1 MMYFLDLFA
10 LKLREKRIQQKITQ
24 RGLAEK
30 LNMCTRTIIEI
41 ENCKSNPKF
50 ETVALISKEMRISLD
65 AVVFHDEKP
74 REIPKVV
81 ADFFAGKSDA
91 EAERYI
97 ALCQSGE
104 KLKNGE

>member
-1 MMYFLDLFA
+1 MNFLDLFA

-65 AVVFHDEKP
+65 AVVFHDENRVKFQKLWQISLP
-74 REIPKVV
+74 
-81 ADFFAGKSDA
+81 
-91 EAERYI
+91 ERVM
-97 ALCQSGE
+97 QKRSGILHCA
-104 KLKNGE
+104 KAQRR

>member
-1 MMYFLDLFA
+1 MNFLDLFA

-91 EAERYI
+91 EAERIRYNN
-97 ALCQSGE
+97 LR
-104 KLKNGE
+104 KLKRA

>member
-1 MMYFLDLFA
+1 MNFLDLFA

-30 LNMCTRTIIEI
+30 LNMCTRTVIEI

-50 ETVALISKEMRISLD
+50 E
-65 AVVFHDEKP
+65 
-74 REIPKVV
+74 VV

-97 ALCQSGE
+97 ALCQSAE

>member
-1 MMYFLDLFA
+1 MNFLDLFA

-50 ETVALISKEMRISLD
+50 ETVALISKEISL
-65 AVVFHDEKP
+65 P
-74 REIPKVV
+74 
-81 ADFFAGKSDA
+81 
-91 EAERYI
+91 ERVM
-97 ALCQSGE
+97 QKRSGILHCA
-104 KLKNGE
+104 KAQRS

>member
-1 MMYFLDLFA
+1 MNFLDLFA

-50 ETVALISKEMRISLD
+50 ENRGSH
-65 AVVFHDEKP
+65 FQGDENQP
-74 REIPKVV
+74 
-81 ADFFAGKSDA
+81 
-91 EAERYI
+91 
-97 ALCQSGE
+97 
-104 KLKNGE
+104 

>member
-1 MMYFLDLFA
+1 MNFLDLFA

-74 REIPKVV
+74 LEISKVV
-81 ADFFAGKSDA
+81 ADFFA
-91 EAERYI
+91 
-97 ALCQSGE
+97 
-104 KLKNGE
+104 

>member
-1 MMYFLDLFA
+1 MNFLDLFA

-74 REIPKVV
+74 REIQKLWQISLP
-81 ADFFAGKSDA
+81 
-91 EAERYI
+91 ERVM
-97 ALCQSGE
+97 QKRSGILHCA
-104 KLKNGE
+104 KAQRS

>member
-1 MMYFLDLFA
+1 MNFLDLFA

-50 ETVALISKEMRISLD
+50 ETVALHFQGDENQLD
-65 AVVFHDEKP
+65 AWCFTTKNRVKFQSCG
-74 REIPKVV
+74 R
-81 ADFFAGKSDA
+81 F
-91 EAERYI
+91 
-97 ALCQSGE
+97 LCRKE
-104 KLKNGE
+104 

>member
-1 MMYFLDLFA
+1 MNFLDLFA

-50 ETVALISKEMRISLD
+50 ETVALISK
-65 AVVFHDEKP
+65 
-74 REIPKVV
+74 
-81 ADFFAGKSDA
+81 
-91 EAERYI
+91 
-97 ALCQSGE
+97 
-104 KLKNGE
+104 

>member
-1 MMYFLDLFA
+1 MNFLDLFA

-50 ETVALISKEMRISLD
+50 ETVGCRSPPPFVQTFLPTRI
-65 AVVFHDEKP
+65 
-74 REIPKVV
+74 
-81 ADFFAGKSDA
+81 
-91 EAERYI
+91 
-97 ALCQSGE
+97 
-104 KLKNGE
+104 

>member
-1 MMYFLDLFA
+1 MNFLDLFA

-65 AVVFHDEKP
+65 AVVFTTKNRVKFQKLWQISLP
-74 REIPKVV
+74 
-81 ADFFAGKSDA
+81 
-91 EAERYI
+91 ERVMKKR
-97 ALCQSGE
+97 SGILHCA
-104 KLKNGE
+104 KAQRS

>member
-1 MMYFLDLFA
+1 MNFLDLFA

-65 AVVFHDEKP
+65 AVVFHDENRVKFQKLLQISLP
-74 REIPKVV
+74 
-81 ADFFAGKSDA
+81 
-91 EAERYI
+91 ERVM
-97 ALCQSGE
+97 QKRSGILHCA
-104 KLKNGE
+104 KAQRS

>member
-1 MMYFLDLFA
+1 MNFLDLFA

-81 ADFFAGKSDA
+81 QISLP
-91 EAERYI
+91 ERVM
-97 ALCQSGE
+97 QKRSGILHCA
-104 KLKNGE
+104 KAQRS